1 MVSVAILAGGQSK
14 RMGRD
19 KALLTVGGQLL
30 IERVI
35 KRVQPLTDDLIIS
48 TNSPEKYVRLGLR
61 CVVDVYPGKAALGGI
76 YSALQ
81 VAQYPY
87 VLVVACDMPLLNMA
101 LLEYLVNLAPTAD
114 AVVPIVDPPH
124 SEALHAVYSKKSIPA
139 IETCLQHNDLRVS
152 HLFDN
157 ISVRYVDRNEIAPF
171 DPEFLSFVNVNTPD
185 DWKKFRSRLNLGAD
199 LAK

>member
-14 RMGRD
+14 RMGRN

-35 KRVQPLTDDLIIS
+35 NRVQPLTDDLIVS
-48 TNSPEKYVRLGLR
+48 TNSPKKYAHFGLR
-61 CVVDVYPGKAALGGI
+61 CVVDVYPNKAALGGI
-76 YSALQ
+76 YSALR
-81 VAQYPY
+81 AAHYPH
-87 VLVVACDMPLLNMA
+87 VLVVACDMPLLNKA
-101 LLEYLVNLAPTAD
+101 LLQYLIDLASTVD
-114 AVVPIVDPPH
+114 AVVPIVNPPH
-124 SEALHAVYSKKSIPA
+124 PEALHAVYSKKSIPA
-139 IETCLQHNDLRVS
+139 VEILLKNNDLRVS

-185 DWKKFRSRLNLGAD
+185 DWERFRARLSLSD
-199 LAK
+199 DPVK